1 MWVWVL
7 ACCLLPIPSSF
18 HDGGVSSS
26 LVTEVSH
33 IAWTGQSC
41 AGRRG
46 PLSFHDHVCACV
58 CVCVCVCVSLR
69 CAVGVQ
75 VCQDSAPKGL

>member
-26 LVTEVSH
+26 LVTEVSLLH
-33 IAWTGQSC
+33 TYCSAGGYGTGAACMAQRLS
-41 AGRRG
+41 ARVWHGRICHNI
-46 PLSFHDHVCACV
+46 L
-58 CVCVCVCVSLR
+58 
-69 CAVGVQ
+69 
-75 VCQDSAPKGL
+75 